1 VRRRRLHV
9 MNPTRADL
17 GEKSLPQH
25 STSFRRTP
33 ESSQRGKREKNWTPA
48 FLPSPKRS
56 RFGFAQAGAGVTG
69 SRSRYF
75 DAQGMIGTTLIAFAG
90 EPSMTLELTAR

>member
-1 VRRRRLHV
+1 
-9 MNPTRADL
+9 MNPTCADL
-17 GEKSLPQH
+17 GEKSLSQH
-25 STSFRRTP
+25 STLCRRTP
-33 ESSQRGKREKNWTPA
+33 ESSQGGTCEETDPGFPA
-48 FLPSPKRS
+48 FAEAKPLRL
-56 RFGFAQAGAGVTG
+56 RAAGAGVTG